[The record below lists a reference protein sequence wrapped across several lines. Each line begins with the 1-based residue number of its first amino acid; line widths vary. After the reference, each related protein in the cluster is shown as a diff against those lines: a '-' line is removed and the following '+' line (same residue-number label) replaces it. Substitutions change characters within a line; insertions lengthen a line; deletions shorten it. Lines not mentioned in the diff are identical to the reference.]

1 MKISLQD
8 LKSNNSGKQY
18 DNGYR
23 IVYIYNDKYVIG
35 EYCKTIEGFIIG
47 FADPNPILS
56 KEDIPKFVSI
66 NDLLNRHLKDIKDV
80 NGVAIYDVD
89 GKCIAKKIR
98 NNEKAL
104 HK

>member
-35 EYCKTIEGFIIG
+35 EYCKTIEGFMIG

-66 NDLLNRHLKDIKDV
+66 NDLLNRYLNDMKDV

-89 GKCIAKKIR
+89 GKCLAKKIR
-98 NNEKAL
+98 NNEKTL

>member
-1 MKISLQD
+1 MIAKAVA
-8 LKSNNSGKQY
+8 K
-18 DNGYR
+18 
-23 IVYIYNDKYVIG
+23 
-35 EYCKTIEGFIIG
+35 
-47 FADPNPILS
+47 
-56 KEDIPKFVSI
+56 DIPKFVSTA
-66 NDLLNRHLKDIKDV
+66 DLLNRYLNDMKDV